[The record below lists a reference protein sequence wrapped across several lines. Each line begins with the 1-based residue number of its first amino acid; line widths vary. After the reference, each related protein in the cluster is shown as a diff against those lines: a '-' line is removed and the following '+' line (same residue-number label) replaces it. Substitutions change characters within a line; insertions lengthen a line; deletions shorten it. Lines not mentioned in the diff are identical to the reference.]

1 MATKAEM
8 LSDLEDEFQNLL
20 NAVDG
25 LTDEQMVQRWYGEW
39 GVREILGHIIG
50 WHHEMDGVLQRISRG
65 ERPVP
70 EGVSYDDSDA
80 LNARFA
86 ETWQAA
92 SPAAVLEEL
101 TASKELF
108 VKAAKM
114 VPEERY
120 EEGRTAQ
127 RILMGNGPD
136 HYREHIPAILEW
148 RKKEGI

>member
-1 MATKAEM
+1 M
-8 LSDLEDEFQNLL
+8 LADLQAEFQNLL
-20 NAVDG
+20 KAVDG
-25 LTDEQMVQRWYGEW
+25 LTDEQMVQSWYGDW

-65 ERPVP
+65 EKPVA
-70 EGVSYDDSDA
+70 EGVNYDDADTY
-80 LNARFA
+80 NARFA

-108 VKAAKM
+108 VKAAQF

-120 EEGRTAQ
+120 EEGRTAH
-127 RILMGNGPD
+127 RIVMGSGPD